1 MDLFWSGVTTK
12 GKDSIYAAW
21 YRIFEAEIKYFI
33 FFKHLDLIAVP
44 DFLAG
49 AMENWGLMTFRENL
63 LLFDPK
69 SGSAADKQ
77 YVAIVVAHELA
88 HQVLKILIQTE
99 KSLSGKFQNS
109 SQPTKNVE
117 LGKKVG
123 RNIVETPSL
132 LCHRI

>member
-1 MDLFWSGVTTK
+1 MDFFLSVVTTK

-21 YRIFEAEIKYFI
+21 YGIFEGQIKHFI
-33 FFKHLDLIAVP
+33 FFKCLDLIAVP
-44 DFLAG
+44 DVLAG

-88 HQVLKILIQTE
+88 HQVLKILRQTE
-99 KSLSGKFQNS
+99 ISFSGKSQNS

-123 RNIVETPSL
+123 RNIVKTPSL
-132 LCHRI
+132 LYHRI